1 MLYIFYTIWT
11 LLSLS
16 YLQDILT
23 SPEVKPGLKAYRLS
37 GYAQGTT
44 WQATYFAKDSIV
56 HKSHVDSLLLVI
68 DSSLSIYKP
77 FSTIVRFNNSD
88 RGLVI
93 DEHFRNVVKKSLET
107 YQQTNGLFDITVAPL
122 VEAWGFGARENRQ
135 PPADSVIQSA
145 LSCIGS
151 RFIQLKQDSL
161 IKLKPCIKIDVNG
174 IAQGYTVDLVA
185 AFFEINGIRDYII
198 EIGGELRV
206 KGKKRPANE
215 PFRVG
220 IESPANDDFSLAPM
234 QKIIT
239 IDKGA
244 ITSSGNYRRYY
255 ESGGKRI
262 SHIIHPKTG
271 KFVDNELI
279 SVTVYAKD
287 AFTADAYDNALMLM
301 GLEAAIRFVET
312 RNDMAAFFIFREKD
326 GSVKDTAS
334 SGFARLIRQ
343 TQTKYKKQ

>member
-1 MLYIFYTIWT
+1 MLYILYTIST
-11 LLSLS
+11 LLCLS
-16 YLQDILT
+16 YLHDIPT
-23 SPEVKPGLKAYRLS
+23 SPEINKGLKSYRLS

-44 WQATYFAKDSIV
+44 WQATYFAKDSII
-56 HKSHVDSLLLVI
+56 HKSQVDSLLLVI

-77 FSTIVRFNNSD
+77 YSTIVRFNNSD
-88 RGLVI
+88 RGVVI

-122 VEAWGFGARENRQ
+122 VEAWGFGAREKRE
-135 PPADSVIQSA
+135 PPADSLIQSA

-151 RFIQLKQDSL
+151 GYIQLKQDSL

-185 AFFEINGIRDYII
+185 AFFERKGIKDYLI

-206 KGKKRPANE
+206 KGKKHPDNQ
-215 PFRVG
+215 PFRLG
-220 IESPANDDFSLAPM
+220 IESPANDEYSMAPM

-271 KFVDNELI
+271 RFVDNELI

-301 GLEAAIRFVET
+301 GLEAAMRFVET
-312 RNDMAAFFIFREKD
+312 RNDMAAFFIFKEKD
-326 GSVKDTAS
+326 GNVKDTAS
-334 SGFARLIRQ
+334 SKFARLIKQ
-343 TQTKYKKQ
+343 SKTKYKKQ